1 METKQMK
8 EAKKN
13 KGLDGSKEVLKVLRQ
28 IESHLAE
35 MAYYQNPS
43 RGLGQ
48 SVQKHASAAFTEGT
62 KAQVDLRAMIMEEL
76 QKLIKETK

>member
-1 METKQMK
+1 MK

-13 KGLDGSKEVLKVLRQ
+13 KGLDGSKEVLNVLKK
-28 IESHLAE
+28 IEGHLAE

-48 SVQKHASAAFTEGT
+48 SVEKHAAKGFTEGT
-62 KAQVDLRAMIMEEL
+62 KAQVALRAMIMEEL